1 MCYALICVTHLL
13 CGSALHICHFGLC
26 DVRCLSD
33 AVTKPSSLQVEEVD
47 EGLLQLQ
54 RLEELTLCANQ
65 ISRITSA
72 NLPRTLKVSK
82 QCLVMMG
89 WGKGSHLGMPRKLS
103 SSRQL
108 VAKGVSCSIY
118 PGQVLELCCNAVADL
133 KGLCAQPPPEL
144 QHLGLGYNRLHG
156 PLQDKH
162 LTADFW

>member
-1 MCYALICVTHLL
+1 MLAPQLTRGTRVLQL
-13 CGSALHICHFGLC
+13 F
-26 DVRCLSD
+26 R
-33 AVTKPSSLQVEEVD
+33 SLRIVGKDVEEVD

-72 NLPRTLKVSK
+72 NLPRTLK
-82 QCLVMMG
+82 
-89 WGKGSHLGMPRKLS
+89 
-103 SSRQL
+103 
-108 VAKGVSCSIY
+108 
-118 PGQVLELCCNAVADL
+118 VLELCCNAVADL

-162 LTADFW
+162 LTADF

>member
-1 MCYALICVTHLL
+1 M
-13 CGSALHICHFGLC
+13 
-26 DVRCLSD
+26 RCLWD
-33 AVTKPSSLQVEEVD
+33 TATKPSSLQVEEVD
-47 EGLLQLQ
+47 EELLQLQ
-54 RLEELTLCANQ
+54 HLEELILCANQ

-89 WGKGSHLGMPRKLS
+89 WGEGSHLGMPHKLS
-103 SSRQL
+103 SSRQI
-108 VAKGVSCSIY
+108 VPKGVCCSIY
-118 PGQVLELCCNAVADL
+118 SGQVLELCCNAVSDL
-133 KGLCAQPPPEL
+133 QGLCAQPPPEL